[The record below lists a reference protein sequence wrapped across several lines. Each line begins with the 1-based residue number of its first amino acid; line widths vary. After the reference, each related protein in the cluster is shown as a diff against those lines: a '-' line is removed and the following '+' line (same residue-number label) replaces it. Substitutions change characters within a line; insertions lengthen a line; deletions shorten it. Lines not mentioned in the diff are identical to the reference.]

1 MEVCASSKLRA
12 EAFALA
18 VEGLQRPLIF
28 IDDTGDRVDGNQFN
42 AHRLRGPHADFD
54 QVNRF
59 LPRVDEEG
67 EHVSHI
73 VSGPHEV
80 STPAAVQREVACGI
94 AVEQGSIADVNV
106 PLRIASASKVGRG
119 GKGQV

>member
-1 MEVCASSKLRA
+1 MWRKQGNIPKERA
-12 EAFALA
+12 I
-18 VEGLQRPLIF
+18 Q
-28 IDDTGDRVDGNQFN
+28 IDLT
-42 AHRLRGPHADFD
+42 PI
-54 QVNRF
+54 
-59 LPRVDEEG
+59 EEG

-73 VSGPHEV
+73 VRGPHEV

-119 GKGQV
+119 SKGQV